1 MKIMLIEDD
10 PTMRSLL
17 QTLLEMEGFRIIPF
31 IGNINKDE
39 ILKALSAEQ
48 PETLIMDVHLQNIN
62 GIHLLKEIRSQE
74 KGHHVKVIMTSGMD
88 LKGECLKA
96 GADGFLQKPYVP
108 DDLLRLLRPEQ
119 I

>member
-17 QTLLEMEGFRIIPF
+17 QTLLEMEGFKIIPF
-31 IGNINKDE
+31 IGNINQNE
-39 ILKALSAEQ
+39 ILKALTANQ

-74 KGHHVKVIMTSGMD
+74 KEHHIKIIMTSGID
-88 LKGECLKA
+88 LKIECIKA
-96 GADGFLQKPYVP
+96 GADVFLQKPYVP

-119 I
+119 K